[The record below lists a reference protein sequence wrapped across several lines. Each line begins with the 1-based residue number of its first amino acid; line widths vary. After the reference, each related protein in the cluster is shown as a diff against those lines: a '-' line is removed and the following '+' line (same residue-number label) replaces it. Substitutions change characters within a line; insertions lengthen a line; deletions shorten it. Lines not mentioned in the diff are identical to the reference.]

1 MNLLDFK
8 LIVPKEQLNV
18 SKWLCSTTQPSPEG
32 LGVTNLPQTHSL
44 TQPSP
49 EGLGVIIQDLDSS
62 LCASYHVYF
71 TQQCLQPLKPLD
83 HKSPLTS

>member
-18 SKWLCSTTQPSPEG
+18 SEWLCF
-32 LGVTNLPQTHSL
+32 N

-49 EGLGVIIQDLDSS
+49 EGLGVIIQDLDLS
-62 LCASYHVYF
+62 LYTSYHFCF
-71 TQQCLQPLKPLD
+71 TQQCLQPLKPLGR
-83 HKSPLTS
+83 KFLLIY